1 MYKEINN
8 QHYFTVVINNK
19 IYTLPELEKYIRN
32 KVMVKRIKYKTLITK
47 ISTLKSFI
55 IWTLSNPVQDDED
68 LILYLARYLD
78 NCENGFK
85 IYDKIYVKELDETV
99 EYLILKVTSQDLFE
113 SFNLPK
119 NVQSLNYSTKHSIH
133 DGYGL
138 RMGSLAENAF
148 ATEKSVIPNKI
159 NTILG
164 DIRAF
169 PYELFDELLQLANP
183 KERLIY
189 LLTGACSARASQ
201 VLNLTLY
208 DIDYV
213 NQRVWLIDPRSNDQ
227 LGLHGVG
234 RKNFLKDVYNINAAK
249 NKPHVNIGFKTP
261 IPLRYKE
268 RLPLFWFSSMYKNL
282 FFETLSEVKSIPE
295 SNRNPKHPFFFVTKT
310 GNRLT
315 PQQVDIAFK
324 AHCKKLKK
332 MHPEYVV
339 QLNGIGLH
347 SLRHMFGVV
356 MASFEAKIIMSGNKH
371 NIPVDQI
378 KITTQEAMGHR
389 SRASTDIYFNRPWH
403 LNVELGEY
411 LNKVYD
417 TMIENK
423 KWDYLEENNY
433 GKKRFA

>member
-1 MYKEINN
+1 
-8 QHYFTVVINNK
+8 
-19 IYTLPELEKYIRN
+19 
-32 KVMVKRIKYKTLITK
+32 
-47 ISTLKSFI
+47 
-55 IWTLSNPVQDDED
+55 
-68 LILYLARYLD
+68 
-78 NCENGFK
+78 
-85 IYDKIYVKELDETV
+85 
-99 EYLILKVTSQDLFE
+99 
-113 SFNLPK
+113 
-119 NVQSLNYSTKHSIH
+119 
-133 DGYGL
+133 
-138 RMGSLAENAF
+138 
-148 ATEKSVIPNKI
+148 
-159 NTILG
+159 
-164 DIRAF
+164 
-169 PYELFDELLQLANP
+169 
-183 KERLIY
+183 
-189 LLTGACSARASQ
+189 
-201 VLNLTLY
+201 
-208 DIDYV
+208 
-213 NQRVWLIDPRSNDQ
+213 
-227 LGLHGVG
+227 
-234 RKNFLKDVYNINAAK
+234 
-249 NKPHVNIGFKTP
+249 
-261 IPLRYKE
+261 
-268 RLPLFWFSSMYKNL
+268 MYKNL
-282 FFETLSEVKSIPE
+282 FFETLSEIKSIPE